1 MDGGLD
7 RRSSRRERSSDAAPL
22 TRGDASPC
30 GDGSSAVTA
39 ALGDYLTGHA
49 ETVAVAEL
57 DEAARIVAENPALV
71 RLAGRSRRGERF
83 HEIVAREQWPALD
96 LALSGADATWE
107 QLILGL
113 APDARGVPLDF
124 AVAVRRL
131 RAGWLVVAEPAQA
144 TVSMVNE
151 RLLALNDELA
161 GAERRIARQHAELER
176 QNDRLRELD
185 QLKDALLAN
194 VSHDLRTP
202 LTAILGYAEL
212 MTRRG
217 GLSEQH
223 ARSAAIVERNARRL
237 LRMVNDL
244 LLLAQ
249 ARAGRLELAREAVDL
264 SDLVTEACEL
274 ARPLAAQAHL
284 SLTCEMPASGTLV
297 ITGDRLRLAQL
308 LDNLLANALKFTP
321 AGGHVVVRAAAGRS
335 GARLEVLDDGPGIA
349 PAEQAR
355 LYEAFARGANA
366 EAPGTGLGLT
376 IVREIANAHNACVSL
391 ECTDG
396 STRFTVTFPQAS

>member
-1 MDGGLD
+1 M
-7 RRSSRRERSSDAAPL
+7 SSRRDHSSGAAPL
-22 TRGDASPC
+22 TRGDTSRLRDDTSTA
-30 GDGSSAVTA
+30 A
-39 ALGDYLTGHA
+39 ALGAYLAGQA

-57 DEAARIVAENPALV
+57 DAAARIVTENPALV
-71 RLAGRSRRGERF
+71 SLAGRSRCGERL
-83 HEIVAREQWPALD
+83 HEIIAREQWPALD
-96 LALSGADATWE
+96 SALSRAGAAWE

-124 AVAVRRL
+124 AVAIRRL
-131 RAGWLVVAEPAQA
+131 PAGWLVVAEPAQA
-144 TVSMVNE
+144 AVSMVNE

-161 GAERRIARQHAELER
+161 AAQRRIARQHAELER

-223 ARSAAIVERNARRL
+223 ARSAAIIERNARRL

-264 SDLVTEACEL
+264 ADLATEACEL
-274 ARPLAAQAHL
+274 ARPLAAQGRL
-284 SLTCEMPASGTLV
+284 SLTCKTTGPGELV
-297 ITGDRLRLAQL
+297 VTGDRLRLTQL
-308 LDNLLANALKFTP
+308 LDNLLSNALKFTP
-321 AGGHVVVRAAAGRS
+321 AGGHVVVRAAAGPA
-335 GARLEVLDDGPGIA
+335 GAQLEVLDDGPGIA
-349 PAEQAR
+349 PADQAR

-366 EAPGTGLGLT
+366 GAPGTGLGLT
-376 IVREIANAHNACVSL
+376 IVREIANAHGAAVALDSSG
-391 ECTDG
+391 G
-396 STRFTVTFPQAS
+396 STRFTVSFPRSS